1 MDTFDY
7 LDYREYIGTLV
18 ADNNIDLTE
27 KEIDLLTEEYYFA
40 QSSDGIAELV
50 PDEELFWD
58 CYEKLKARKESA
70 KEADA
75 NEQRYK
81 DELPDLGTIDY
92 YERLKR
98 ERQKVNSVLDE
109 EEDFDFEELDPERVM
124 KL

>member
-1 MDTFDY
+1 MDIENIFDTPDTTEQYDINDIETFNVSDENKMILTGFIGF
-7 LDYREYIGTLV
+7 LD
-18 ADNNIDLTE
+18 
-27 KEIDLLTEEYYFA
+27 
-40 QSSDGIAELV
+40 
-50 PDEELFWD
+50 PP
-58 CYEKLKARKESA
+58 KESA

-81 DELPDLGTIDY
+81 DELPDLETIDY

-109 EEDFDFEELDPERVM
+109 EEDFDFEELDSERVM